1 MFKLMRA
8 AKSMKNLRAFA
19 RMFFMLAGFLT
30 AAPPFSH
37 AEEKISVDRY
47 LGRAVISI
55 NKSKNISLKMIFKK
69 VIVGASDIA
78 DVIPV
83 QNNTLYILG
92 KKIGTTNIT
101 VFGVEKKVIGI
112 LDVEVQPDLKF
123 IKSRVLTAI
132 SHARNI
138 RLSSANGSV
147 IVSGSVPDRATAD
160 RVVAMIAP
168 FTKNKLKSDVINALR
183 VLHPQQVSLDVRIV
197 EIQRN
202 AAKSIGIRLSYSK
215 GATSSEIG
223 RVNRVS
229 GFISPTTTTL
239 LGSGTPFGVLTTS
252 IGNSG
257 ISGIISALES
267 KGSLRQLAKPN
278 LVALSGSKASFLV
291 GGEFPIPTSS
301 NNTGTQITYKRF
313 GIMLDFIPTIYE
325 NGLIGLKLTPEVSD
339 LDYQNAITSGGYTI
353 PAISARRADTEIILK
368 SGQSFAIA
376 GLLSQSNNRNI
387 DQVPWL
393 GTVPV
398 LGALF
403 RSPAYQK
410 KETEL
415 VIIVTANLV
424 QPATPR
430 DKLKVPTDNTLAAND
445 IDFFLNGKM
454 ELLKSYKNYVER
466 APGVKGP
473 YGHIIEVE

>member
-8 AKSMKNLRAFA
+8 AKSMTNLRAFA
-19 RMFFMLAGFLT
+19 RMLFMLAGLLT
-30 AAPPFSH
+30 AAPPCSY

-47 LGRAVISI
+47 LGRAVISV
-55 NKSKNISLKMIFKK
+55 NKSKNISLKILFKE

-101 VFGVEKKVIGI
+101 VYGSEKKVIGI
-112 LDVEVQPDLKF
+112 LDVEIQPDLNF

-132 SHARNI
+132 SNTKNI
-138 RLSSANGSV
+138 RLSSANGSL

-160 RVVAMIAP
+160 RVVAIIVP
-168 FTKNKLKSDVINALR
+168 FTKNKSKSDVINALR
-183 VLHPQQVSLDVRIV
+183 VLDPQQVSLDVRIV

-215 GATSSEIG
+215 GATSSEVG
-223 RVNRVS
+223 RLNSVP
-229 GFISPTTTTL
+229 GFISPATTTL

-257 ISGIISALES
+257 ISGIINALES

-301 NNTGTQITYKRF
+301 NNAGTQITYKRF
-313 GIMLDFIPTIYE
+313 GIMLDFIPTIYD